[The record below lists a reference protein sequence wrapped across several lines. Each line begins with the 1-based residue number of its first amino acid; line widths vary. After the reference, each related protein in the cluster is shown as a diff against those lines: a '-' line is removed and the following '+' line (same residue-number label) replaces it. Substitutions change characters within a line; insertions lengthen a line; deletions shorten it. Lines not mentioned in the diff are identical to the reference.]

1 MARVFDVVEYPSE
14 MADELV
20 HRFPETGIADLRFG
34 SQVIVRESQA
44 AVFFRDGRAL
54 DVLGPGRHT
63 ISTANVPLLTN
74 LLGKLFGDR
83 TPFTAEVY
91 FVSMRE
97 FADRKWGTPQP
108 IIVRNT
114 GVGLGIAL
122 LQGFGTYSFQ
132 VKDPQQFV
140 TQIVGQLGAYRTS
153 DIETRL
159 RTMLLSRL
167 QDLLGETTSQKN
179 VLDLIGLTDE
189 LGAGVRAKSQDDFL
203 AIGLLLKSFYIGNL
217 KPSDKSAKE
226 LREMG
231 MLDMQTYTQLQA
243 ADAMRDAAQNPSGGA
258 GLTAGIGAGMGIGN
272 VLSGSLAGMTQG
284 QSQTQPTTPSASNV
298 MPDIMTPSEAAGFL
312 KVSEEDVVAAINA
325 GDLKARKIGSAY
337 RISKDALQ
345 DYLRGRFYKS
355 VQKKVGT
362 NANLFYST
370 RWLYESTPV
379 SYPQPPRSVQPRHM
393 TMARMSPHP
402 VLRNH

>member
-20 HRFPETGIADLRFG
+20 HRFPETGVADLRFG

-44 AVFFRDGRAL
+44 VVFFRDGRAL

-63 ISTANVPLLTN
+63 ITTANVPLLTD

-97 FADRKWGTPQP
+97 SADRKWGTPQP

-153 DIETRL
+153 DIENRL

-167 QDLLGETTSQKN
+167 QDLLGETTSNKN

-189 LGAGVRAKSQDDFL
+189 LGAGVRAKAQDDFL

-284 QSQTQPTTPSASNV
+284 QSQTQPTAPAAAAG

-312 KVSEEDVVAAINA
+312 KVSEEDVLAAINA
-325 GDLKARKIGSAY
+325 GELKARKIGSAF
-337 RISKDALQ
+337 RVSKESLQ
-345 DYLRGRFYKS
+345 EYLRG
-355 VQKKVGT
+355 
-362 NANLFYST
+362 
-370 RWLYESTPV
+370 
-379 SYPQPPRSVQPRHM
+379 
-393 TMARMSPHP
+393 
-402 VLRNH
+402 

>member
-1 MARVFDVVEYPSE
+1 MARIFDVVEYPSE

-20 HRFPETGIADLRFG
+20 HRFPESGVADLRFG

-63 ISTANVPLLTN
+63 ITTANVPLLTN
-74 LLGKLFGDR
+74 LIGKLFGDR
-83 TPFTAEVY
+83 TPFTAEIY

-108 IIVRNT
+108 IIVRNP

-132 VKDPQQFV
+132 VSDPQQFV
-140 TQIVGQLGAYRTS
+140 TQIVGQLGTYRTA

-159 RTMLLSRL
+159 RMMLLSKL
-167 QDLLGETTSQKN
+167 QDVLGETTSKSN
-179 VLDLIGLTDE
+179 VLELIGLTEE
-189 LGAGVRAKSQDDFL
+189 LSAAVRAKAQDDYL
-203 AIGLLLKSFYIGNL
+203 AIGLALKSFYIGNL
-217 KPSDKSAKE
+217 KPSDKSAEE
-226 LREMG
+226 LRAMG

-272 VLSGSLAGMTQG
+272 VLAGSLQNMQNQTN
-284 QSQTQPTTPSASNV
+284 QTQPTSAQGSAL
-298 MPDIMTPSEAAGFL
+298 MPDVMTPAEAGNIV
-312 KVSEEDVVAAINA
+312 KVSEEDIMAAITA

-345 DYLRGRFYKS
+345 DFLKG
-355 VQKKVGT
+355 
-362 NANLFYST
+362 
-370 RWLYESTPV
+370 
-379 SYPQPPRSVQPRHM
+379 
-393 TMARMSPHP
+393 
-402 VLRNH
+402 